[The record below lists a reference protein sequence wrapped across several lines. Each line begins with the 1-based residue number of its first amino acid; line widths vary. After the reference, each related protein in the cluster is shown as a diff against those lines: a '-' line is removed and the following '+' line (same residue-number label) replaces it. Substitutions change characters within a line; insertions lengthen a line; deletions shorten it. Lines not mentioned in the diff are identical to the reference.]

1 MKILHIGKFYPPCF
15 GGIEKVNYDIVE
27 GLNAGGIQTDVLCSN
42 HTKGNVF
49 TNNIYKIYRVHTL
62 KVIASTPLSYSFI
75 TTLKKV
81 QDEYDI
87 IHIHLPN
94 PMANLAV
101 FLTQPK
107 AKIVLH
113 WHSDIIKQRKLMILY
128 KPLLHWLLKKSTSIV
143 VTSPTYVEGS
153 SILKKYRDKITCI
166 PIGIDSKELTI
177 KRDVLDKLKETYKD
191 KKIVFSLGRLVYYK
205 GFEYLIEASKSLPN
219 DTIILIAGI
228 GELKDKLQEQIS
240 ANKLEHKVKLL
251 GRISFEKLGAYYELC
266 NIFCFPSTERSEAFG
281 VVQIEA
287 MSFGK
292 PVISTSIKG
301 SGVDWVNLDNVSG
314 IIVPPKEANKLA
326 EAITEL
332 LVDKEKYKRL
342 SEGAK
347 KRYEE
352 IFTKDKMVEEFKKL
366 YLEIENLK

>member
-1 MKILHIGKFYPPCF
+1 MKILHIGKYYPPSF

-27 GLNAGGIQTDVLCSN
+27 GLNAEGIQTDVLCSN

-49 TNNIYKIYRVHTL
+49 TNDTYKIYRTHTL

-75 TTLKKV
+75 NTLKKI
-81 QDEYDI
+81 QNEYDI

-101 FLTQPK
+101 FLTRPK
-107 AKIVLH
+107 AKIILH

-128 KPLLHWLLKKSTSIV
+128 KPLLDWLLRKATSIV

-153 SILKKYRDKITCI
+153 STLKKYKDKITCI
-166 PIGIDSKELTI
+166 PIGVDGNELTI
-177 KRDVLDKLKETYKD
+177 KRSVFDNLKEIYKD
-191 KKIVFSLGRLVYYK
+191 KKIIFTLGRLVYYK
-205 GFEYLIEASKSLPN
+205 GFEYLIEASKSLPD

-228 GELKDKLQEQIS
+228 GELKDKLQKQIHS
-240 ANKLEHKVKLL
+240 YNLEDKVKLL
-251 GRISFEKLGAYYELC
+251 GKIPFEELGAYYQLC
-266 NIFCFPSTERSEAFG
+266 DIFCLPSTERSEAFG

-287 MSFGK
+287 MAFGK

-301 SGVDWVNLDNVSG
+301 SGVDWVNLNNISG
-314 IIVPPKEANKLA
+314 IVVPPKDANKLA
-326 EAITEL
+326 EAIIEL
-332 LVDKEKYKRL
+332 LTDEKKYQQL
-342 SEGAK
+342 SIGAK

-352 IFTKDKMVEEFKKL
+352 EFTKEKMVEEFEKL
-366 YLEIENLK
+366 YLKMVK